1 MMSQKGSG
9 YVGKRV
15 LRVDAPAKVNGSAVY
30 GVDIELPGM
39 LHGATLRSPYPH
51 ANIIEIDTSAA
62 VKAPGVRAVV
72 TGKDFS
78 CYFGDM
84 VRDQPFLA
92 VDRVRFV
99 GDPVAAVAAETEAQ
113 ALEALEKIRVKYEEL
128 PAVFDPREAMAAGAP
143 LIHPD
148 FEKYVRNIPA
158 SMVPGTNICV
168 SRKFSLGDVEKGFA
182 EADEIF
188 EDTFSAQALSH
199 VTMEPHAAIAQYT
212 PLDGQYTVWSA
223 SDRPQRLHKELA
235 DALGL
240 AHTQVRFIVPYVGG
254 SYGGKN
260 TLRAEAIAVA
270 LARFTHGRP
279 VKVVFSRAESLT
291 ATQTR
296 LAAFMKLTT
305 GVKKDGT
312 FTARRAEIVW
322 DNGAYI
328 SNAPGV
334 ANRGVLTILGPYRI
348 PNLDLESR
356 LVYTNKETTGSYRG
370 FGTTQV
376 TWACEVQMDI
386 IAAKLDIDPLTI
398 RLMNAYVE
406 GDAYINGQIMRDVR
420 VKETIEKAGR
430 EIGLGKDSPS
440 PSPTR
445 RRGKGI
451 ATMLKS
457 TATPTDSFCA
467 IKVDVDGG
475 VTVFSSSSEIG
486 AGEKTVMAQI
496 AADAVGVP
504 LSAVS
509 VPNPDTA
516 ITPYDH
522 GVSSSRTTF
531 HMGNCVQ
538 QAGRD
543 VRNRLLDFAAGVLA
557 TDPDRLTLSEG
568 NIIEAGVGQ
577 RMTLKELLAKKF
589 NGKSGAI
596 FGEGHFTP
604 AGNPVLEAREGLKG
618 ISSIF
623 WMFATHAVEVEVDT
637 ETGVV
642 KVLNVAAAHDIGR
655 AINPTGCEQQIEG
668 SVILGISN
676 TLFEEFKMDRGRIL
690 NDSLSDYKLA
700 TMEDLPKIVSI
711 LVEADPDKEALAV
724 AKGIGEPAAAATAP
738 AIANAIYNAVGVR
751 IKDLPITPDK
761 ILAAL
766 QQKDNQKGH

>member
-1 MMSQKGSG
+1 MSQDHSSN
-9 YVGKRV
+9 VGKRV
-15 LRVDAPAKVNGSAVY
+15 VRLDAPAKVTGSAVY
-30 GVDIELPGM
+30 GVDVELPGM

-51 ANIIEIDTSAA
+51 AKIIAIDTSAA
-62 VKAPGVRAVV
+62 LKAPGVRAVV
-72 TGKDFS
+72 TGRDFA
-78 CYFGDM
+78 YRFGDV

-92 VDRVRFV
+92 TDRVRFV
-99 GDPVAAVAAETEAQ
+99 GDPVVAVAAETEAG
-113 ALEALEKIRVKYEEL
+113 ALEALERIQVRYEEL
-128 PAVFDPREAMAAGAP
+128 PAVFDPREAMAEGAP

-148 FEKYVRNIPA
+148 FEKYAGAIPA
-158 SMVPGTNICV
+158 GNVSGTNICLT
-168 SRKFSLGDVEKGFA
+168 RQFSLGDVEKGLA
-182 EADEIF
+182 EADEVF
-188 EDTFSAQALSH
+188 EDLFSAPALSH
-199 VTMEPHAAIAQYT
+199 AALEPHAAIAQYT
-212 PLDGQYTVWSA
+212 PLDGHYIVWSA
-223 SDRPQRLHKELA
+223 TDRPHRLHIELA

-240 AHTQVRFIVPYVGG
+240 LHTQIRFIVPYEGG
-254 SYGGKN
+254 SFGGKN
-260 TLRAEAIAVA
+260 SLRAEAIAVA

-279 VKVVFSRAESLT
+279 VKVVFSRAESIG

-296 LAAFMKLTT
+296 LAAYMRLTT
-305 GVKKDGT
+305 GVRKDGT
-312 FTARRAEIVW
+312 FTARRVEVVW

-334 ANRGVLTILGPYRI
+334 ATRGVLTILGPYRI
-348 PNLDLESR
+348 PNLDLISR

-376 TWACEVQMDI
+376 TWACEVQMDM
-386 IAAKLDIDPLTI
+386 IAAKLGIDPLAI
-398 RLMNAYVE
+398 RLKNAYVE

-430 EIGLGKDSPS
+430 EIGLGSDSPS
-440 PSPTR
+440 PAPAR

-451 ATMLKS
+451 ATMLKG
-457 TATPTDSFCA
+457 TATPTDSFCL
-467 IKVDVDGG
+467 IKADVDGK

-486 AGEKTVMAQI
+486 AGEKTVIAQI

-509 VPNPDTA
+509 FPNPDTA

-543 VRNRLLDFAAGVLA
+543 LRNRLLGFAGEVLQA
-557 TDPDRLTLSEG
+557 DPGRLTISDG
-568 NIIEAGVGQ
+568 KIIETGVGE
-577 RMTLKELLAKKF
+577 RMTLKELLAEKF

-596 FGEGHFTP
+596 FAEGHYTP
-604 AGNPVLEAREGLKG
+604 AGNPILAAREGLKN

-623 WMFATHAVEVEVDT
+623 WMFATHAAEVEVDT

-642 KVLNVAAAHDIGR
+642 KVLKVAAAHDVGR
-655 AINPTGCEQQIEG
+655 AINPMGCEQQIEG
-668 SVILGISN
+668 SVILGLSN

-690 NDSLSDYKLA
+690 NDGFSDYKLA

-711 LVEADPDKEALAV
+711 LIESESGKDALAV

-738 AIANAIYNAVGVR
+738 AIANAIYNAVGAR

-761 ILAAL
+761 VLAAL
-766 QQKDNQKGH
+766 RMKAEKEGR